1 MKISNKNVDHIPF
14 LERLVFENRIAILLL
29 VLLITGFLGYQMA
42 QVRPD
47 VQFEKLIPLQ
57 HPYIQNSMKY
67 MPTGGNA
74 GNAVQIAVEVVD
86 GDIFTKEY
94 LETLRQIADDV
105 FYTPGVDKGNMIS
118 MWSAGLRWEAATPV
132 GWKGDAI
139 IGSGYDGTPEAIEKV
154 RLNVLRSRHIGT
166 YIANNF
172 KATIIKVPLV
182 GVDRSKGER
191 FDYLAF
197 SKKLE
202 QDIRAKYQTDQIKIH
217 IVGFPKWIAD
227 LISGFQLIGLFFL
240 ISIGIAFVLLYIYS
254 HCWKSSVVPLLCSII
269 AVVWQLGLVK
279 LLGYGLDP
287 YSVLVPFLV
296 FAIGVSHGVQ
306 IISGISNEAGRGEDK
321 LMAARRAF
329 RVLHIPGAV
338 AILCDVVGF
347 STLYMIPIQVIQEL
361 AITASL
367 GVFVILF
374 TNLVLLP
381 LLMSYIGVT
390 KASIIHAQS
399 QLSKDTPVWNAMSR
413 FASGKIAPVTL
424 LISAILL
431 GGAFY
436 FRADLKIGDLDAGQ
450 PMLRPDSVYNKD
462 NAYVNANFSTSSDVM
477 VVFLK
482 TAPDKCTEYSSA
494 VLIDR
499 LTWALENDH
508 GVQSVFSMV
517 TKAKYYSFNTTEAN
531 PKWSILARDQNLLT
545 TQIGI
550 TGMNMDCSIAYVQ
563 VSLYDH
569 KAETLE
575 RVAQLVQKFADENN
589 SEEKQLLLAGGNAGI
604 DAATNQEIK
613 YSQNR
618 MLLLVYAA
626 VTVLCLITFRSILA
640 TICIITPLIITS
652 ILCEALMAI
661 MGIGFK
667 VATLPVVALGVGI
680 GVDYGIYIFAKLEHY
695 LSEGYDLVEAYLHT
709 LRTTGKAVFFTG
721 FTLALGVGTWVFS
734 PIKFQADMGILLVFM
749 FLWNM
754 VGAVWMLPA
763 IAHYLIKPA
772 KYVSKQ

>member
-1 MKISNKNVDHIPF
+1 MTASNKNIDHVPF
-14 LERLVFENRIAILLL
+14 LERLVFENRGVILTL
-29 VLLITGFLGYQMA
+29 VLLITGFLGYQMF

-57 HPYIQNSMKY
+57 HPYIQNSTKY

-74 GNAVQIAVEVVD
+74 GNTVQIAVEVTD

-94 LETLRQIADDV
+94 LETLRQISDDV
-105 FYTPGVDKGNMIS
+105 FYTPGVDKGNMVS
-118 MWSAGLRWEAATPV
+118 MWSAALRWEAATPV

-139 IGSGYDGTPEAIEKV
+139 IGSGYDGSPESIEKV
-154 RLNVLRSRHIGT
+154 RLNVLRSRHVGT
-166 YIANNF
+166 YISNNF

-182 GVDRSKGER
+182 GVDRAKGER
-191 FDYLAF
+191 FDYLEF

-202 QDIRAKYQTDQIKIH
+202 QDIRAKYQTDKIKIH
-217 IVGFPKWIAD
+217 VVGFPKWIAD
-227 LISGFQLIGLFFL
+227 LLSGFQLIGLFFL
-240 ISIGIAFVLLYIYS
+240 ISIGIASVFLYIYS
-254 HCWKSSVVPLLCSII
+254 RCWKSSVVPLLCSIT

-287 YSVLVPFLV
+287 YSMLVPFLV

-306 IISGISNEAGRGEDK
+306 IISGIANEAGQGEDK
-321 LMAARRAF
+321 LMAARHAF
-329 RVLHIPGAV
+329 RALYIPGAT
-338 AILCDVVGF
+338 AILSDVVGF
-347 STLYMIPIQVIQEL
+347 LTLYMIPIQVIQEL

-390 KASIIHAQS
+390 KASIMHSQS
-399 QLSKDTPVWNAMSR
+399 QLAKDTPVWNAISR
-413 FASGKIAPVTL
+413 LASGKVAPVTL

-431 GGAFY
+431 GGALY
-436 FRADLKIGDLDAGQ
+436 VRTDLKIGDLDAGQ
-450 PMLRPDSVYNKD
+450 PMLRPDSVYNRD
-462 NAYVNANFSTSSDVM
+462 SAYVNANFSTSSDVM
-477 VVFLK
+477 VLFVK
-482 TAPDKCTEYSSA
+482 TAADKCSDYSSV
-494 VLIDR
+494 VLMDR
-499 LTWALENDH
+499 LTWALENDP

-517 TKAKYYSFNTTEAN
+517 TKAKYYSYNTTEAN
-531 PKWSILARDQNLLT
+531 PKWSILARDQKLLT

-550 TGMNMDCSIAYVQ
+550 TGMNMDCSIAYIQ

-569 KAETLE
+569 KAETLQ
-575 RVAQLVQKFADENN
+575 RVSELAEKFAAENN
-589 SEEKQLLLAGGNAGI
+589 SDERQLLLAGGNSGI

-618 MLLLVYAA
+618 MMLLVYAA
-626 VTVLCLITFRSILA
+626 VIALCLLTFRSVLA
-640 TICIITPLIITS
+640 TICVMLPLVVTS
-652 ILCEALMAI
+652 MLCEALMATL
-661 MGIGFK
+661 GIGLK

-680 GVDYGIYIFAKLEHY
+680 GVDYGIYIFSRLEHF
-695 LSEGYDLVEAYLHT
+695 LSEGHDLVEAYLRT

-721 FTLALGVGTWVFS
+721 FTLALGVGTWIFS

-754 VGAVWMLPA
+754 VGAIWMLPA
-763 IAHYLIKPA
+763 LAHYLIKPA
-772 KYVSKQ
+772 KYVAKD